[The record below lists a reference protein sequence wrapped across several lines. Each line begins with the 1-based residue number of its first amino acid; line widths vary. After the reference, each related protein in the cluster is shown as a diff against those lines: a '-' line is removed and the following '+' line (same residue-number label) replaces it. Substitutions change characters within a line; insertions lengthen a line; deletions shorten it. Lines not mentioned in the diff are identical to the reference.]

1 MTQFDASS
9 VVLPEPGNQGIT
21 NGREI
26 LAFVFAEL
34 VKLAGTFGLSL
45 AGLLSPLYLWALHAG
60 GRTALFAV
68 SAGLSTCWGLVMLA
82 LFLPIRG
89 LLGGVPALVAGLGR
103 DYAVTTR
110 GGEIGAF
117 ALAYVI
123 VIGLVM
129 AMSASLLAPIYV
141 ALGPRLA
148 PALGLAISLLSAV
161 VIYAAFVGLR
171 RAILPAAMRQ

>member
-9 VVLPEPGNQGIT
+9 VVLPETGNRGIT

-34 VKLAGTFGLSL
+34 VKLVGTFGLSL
-45 AGLLSPLYLWALHAG
+45 TGVLSPLYLWAMHAG
-60 GRTALFAV
+60 GWAAFFAV
-68 SAGLSTCWGLVMLA
+68 SVGLSACWGLVMLA
-82 LFLPIRG
+82 LFLLIRG
-89 LLGGVPALVAGLGR
+89 LLGGVPVLVAGPGR

-117 ALAYVI
+117 VLAYAI

-129 AMSASLLAPIYV
+129 ATSASLLAPLYV
-141 ALGPRLA
+141 ALGLRLA
-148 PALGLAISLLSAV
+148 PALALAISLLSAV
-161 VIYAAFVGLR
+161 VTYAAFVVLR
-171 RAILPAAMRQ
+171 RAILPAARR